1 VDIRADGTLDMP
13 DAALSELDWVVASI
27 HSHFAL
33 SREEM
38 TARAVRALSSPFV
51 HVQAHPT
58 GRLIGSRDPHAVDVD
73 ALIEAAARAGK
84 ALEINSYPE
93 RLDLSAENARRAADA
108 GVKIVVAT
116 DSHHPA
122 HLQKISYG
130 IGTARRA
137 GLTRDDVLN
146 TLPLDALLEWARSR
160 S

>member
-1 VDIRADGTLDMP
+1 
-13 DAALSELDWVVASI
+13 
-27 HSHFAL
+27 
-33 SREEM
+33 
-38 TARAVRALSSPFV
+38 
-51 HVQAHPT
+51 
-58 GRLIGSRDPHAVDVD
+58 
-73 ALIEAAARAGK
+73 
-84 ALEINSYPE
+84 
-93 RLDLSAENARRAADA
+93 LDLSAENARRAADA